1 MDDALVEEIA
11 EIIYRHRGGIAPD
24 EHEAVA
30 GKPQKAWKT
39 DAAWD
44 TNPDELCEWE
54 RDEYRAQ
61 ARAVLRVLEHRRD
74 LTVAASKVADELER
88 AATGNRFVA
97 ADKEAWLHFLLP
109 LAARLRIAL
118 RAEKKDAQGSEIR

>member
-1 MDDALVEEIA
+1 MDELVEQVA
-11 EIIYRHRGGIAPD
+11 EVIYRHKGGIAPD
-24 EHEAVA
+24 EYEAVA
-30 GKPQKAWKT
+30 GKKQKEWKT

-54 RDEYRAQ
+54 RDEYRVQ

-74 LTVAASKVADELER
+74 LKAVASRVANELEQV
-88 AATGNRFVA
+88 ATGSRFVA
-97 ADKEAWLHFLLP
+97 KEAWLHFLLP

-118 RAEKKDAQGSEIR
+118 RAEEKHAQRSEIP